1 MNVAMTATVDVA
13 VLAKATPRIVAFGRR
28 TMEEQCVTS
37 ITFIALRTQKLTPVA
52 DIGRIDAELEVE
64 VSPVLSTR
72 GKRKGL
78 PLKSGRKTVQP
89 KPGVRVPLITLITMA
104 RMNPASDFNRRTG
117 GKWAIPSAILPTGPG
132 SARDRQMIIADIN
145 RRSVMARHSSTH
157 YLQTGW
163 TPSIRKGLASP
174 LFRYNPAFGSRRE
187 ARAIPNQSNQLSVD
201 DFGDL
206 IIDLRGDNCVVTATN
221 DVGDKSN
228 AVLGAKHR
236 TALLAYGLE
245 PLNQSVAEEAAGIN
259 AEVDRRL
266 ELGWKVKF
274 PELL

>member
-1 MNVAMTATVDVA
+1 MTAIVDVSA
-13 VLAKATPRIVAFGRR
+13 LQRATPRIVAFGRR
-28 TMEEQCVTS
+28 TIQEQCVTS
-37 ITFIALRTQKLTPVA
+37 ITFIALRAQKLTPAA

-64 VSPVLSTR
+64 VTPVLSTR

-78 PLKSGRKTVQP
+78 PLKSGKKTVAA

-104 RMNPASDFNRRTG
+104 RMNPTSDFNRRTG
-117 GKWAIPSAILPTGPG
+117 GKWAIPSVILPTGPG
-132 SARDRQMIIADIN
+132 TARDRQMIIADIN
-145 RRSVMARHSSTH
+145 RRSIMARHSSTH

-174 LFRYNPAFGSRRE
+174 LFRYNAAFGSRRD
-187 ARAIPNQSNQLSVD
+187 ARAVPNQSNQLTID
-201 DFGDL
+201 DFGEL
-206 IIDLRGDNCVVTATN
+206 IIDLRGDDCVVTATN

-228 AVLGAKHR
+228 AVLGRKHR
-236 TALLAYGLE
+236 AALIDFGLE
-245 PLNQSVAEEAAGIN
+245 PLNQAVSEEAAGIDR
-259 AEVDRRL
+259 EVDRRL

>member
-1 MNVAMTATVDVA
+1 MNVMMTAAVDVS
-13 VLAKATPRIVAFGRR
+13 VLTDAIPRLVAFGRR
-28 TMEEQCVTS
+28 TIQEQCVTS
-37 ITFIALRTQKLTPVA
+37 ITFIALRAQKLTLPA
-52 DIGRIDAELEVE
+52 DIGRIDAGLEVE

-78 PLKSGRKTVQP
+78 PLKSGKKTVAT
-89 KPGVRVPLITLITMA
+89 KPGVRVPMAVLITMA
-104 RMNPASDFNRRTG
+104 RFNPSSQYNRLTG
-117 GKWAIPSAILPTGPG
+117 GKWALPMAMLPSGPG
-132 SARDRQMIIADIN
+132 SGRSRQMVIGHLIQ
-145 RRSVMARHSSTH
+145 RMTLARHSSTH

-174 LFRYNPAFGSRRE
+174 LFRYNSAFGSRRD
-187 ARAIPNQSNQLSVD
+187 ARAVPNQSNQVAID

-206 IIDLRGDNCVVTATN
+206 TIDLRGDDCVVTATN

-236 TALLAYGLE
+236 VALIDFGLD
-245 PLNQSVAEEAAGIN
+245 PLNRSVAEEAIGI
-259 AEVDRRL
+259 EQETQRRL
-266 ELGWKVKF
+266 DLGWKVKF

>member
-1 MNVAMTATVDVA
+1 MTAAVDVSA
-13 VLAKATPRIVAFGRR
+13 LVRATPRIVAFGRR
-28 TMEEQCVTS
+28 TMQEQCVTS
-37 ITFIALRTQKLTPVA
+37 ITFIVLRAQKLTPAA
-52 DIGRIDAELEVE
+52 DIGRIDAELDVE

-78 PLKSGRKTVQP
+78 PLKSGKKSVAPRA
-89 KPGVRVPLITLITMA
+89 GVRVPMAVLITMA
-104 RMNPASDFNRRTG
+104 RFNPTSDYNKLTG
-117 GKWAIPSAILPTGPG
+117 GRWALPMAMLPSGPG
-132 SARDRQMIIADIN
+132 SARDRQMVIGQLIQ
-145 RRSVMARHSSTH
+145 RMTMAKHSSTH

-174 LFRYNPAFGSRRE
+174 LFRYNPAFGSRRD
-187 ARAIPNQSNQLSVD
+187 ARAVPNQSNQLSID

-206 IIDLRGDNCVVTATN
+206 TIDLRGDDCVVTATN

-236 TALLAYGLE
+236 AALIDFGLE
-245 PLNQSVAEEAAGIN
+245 PLNQSVAEEAAGIDQ
-259 AEVDRRL
+259 EVDRRL
-266 ELGWKVKF
+266 ALGWKVKF